1 MKKFLF
7 FIFIFLNSFFL
18 LLVSVLAVNYPNPTG
33 FVNDYAGIY
42 SSDFKISSTAMTIL
56 DNGTTTDVFFAITAL
71 RIIVSTSATKSVRAI
86 VPFSCSFYS

>member
-42 SSDFKISSTAMTIL
+42 SSDFKIRLENKLKSFR
-56 DNGTTTDVFFAITAL
+56 G
-71 RIIVSTSATKSVRAI
+71 SAR
-86 VPFSCSFYS
+86 